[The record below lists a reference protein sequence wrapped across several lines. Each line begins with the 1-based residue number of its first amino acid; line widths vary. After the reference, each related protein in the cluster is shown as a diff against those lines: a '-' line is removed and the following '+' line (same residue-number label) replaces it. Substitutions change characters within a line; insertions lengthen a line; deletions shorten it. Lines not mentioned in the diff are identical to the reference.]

1 MNQPTQTLALA
12 TSALFRDINTDTQKY
27 RTPDLELRTADVL
40 LPSGEMLLHN
50 VNFRV
55 PKGSAVLVC
64 GKEGAGKSTLLRAL
78 AGIWPNMSAAGQYG
92 AEDTVLINQKPRLPT
107 PMTLREAV
115 TFPKEVGTFSDEA
128 ILKALVR
135 VKLSALAASGLDT
148 KIDPNSVLSGG
159 EFQRL

>member
-27 RTPDLELRTADVL
+27 RTPDLELRTADIS

-64 GKEGAGKSTLLRAL
+64 GKEGSGKSTLLRAL
-78 AGIWPNMSAAGQYG
+78 AGIWPNMSATEQYG
-92 AEDTVLINQKPRLPT
+92 AEDTMLINQKPRLPS

-115 TFPKEVGTFSDEA
+115 SFPNDVDEFSDEA
-128 ILKALVR
+128 IMKALDQVH
-135 VKLSALAASGLDT
+135 LSAL
-148 KIDPNSVLSGG
+148 VL
-159 EFQRL
+159 